1 MNISRAKVLLL
12 VAITICTH
20 VIAHAAD
27 TNSLVWQADQERVSA
42 DIHSEALWPLLED
55 IAHQT
60 GWHIFVEPGASHN
73 ASVKFRDLPSGEAL
87 RKLLGDLNFA
97 LVPQTNGPQQLYV
110 FTTTMQHAT
119 QRVAAAPAKAGPMKH
134 VANQLLVKVKPGTDI
149 DALAKARGAKIVSRN
164 DKLGLYLLEFSDS
177 NATDSALASLKT
189 DPAVAAVDY
198 NYIFDPP
205 VTPQALASVPP
216 GVTPL
221 TLNPNPNAA
230 ANPCN
235 PIVGLIDTGVQSLGS
250 QLDQYMMPGTN
261 VTGDATVLSS
271 TTPTHGTAMA
281 QTILQG
287 FSKQPG
293 SSNPRILPV
302 NVYGNSE
309 TATTWNVA
317 LGVQAAVDGGA
328 SILNMSLAGTSDDA
342 VLNNIIQ
349 QAIAK
354 GVVVFAAA
362 GNQPVSTPNYP
373 AAIPGV
379 NAVTALGSAGQLAS
393 YANYGSFVQMALP
406 GSSVIFLGNQAYV
419 VQGTSSATAFASGIA
434 AGAKSADCQSWGQIE
449 GAMAQQFPVPQ
460 QGN

>member
-1 MNISRAKVLLL
+1 MNMNRAKVLLL
-12 VAITICTH
+12 VVLALYTH
-20 VIAHAAD
+20 VTARAAG
-27 TNSLVWQADQERVSA
+27 TNSLVWKADQDQVSA
-42 DIHSEALWPLLED
+42 DIHGEALWPLLED

-60 GWHIFVEPGASHN
+60 GWHIFVEPNASHN
-73 ASVKFRDLPSGEAL
+73 ASVKFRNLPSGEAL
-87 RKLLGDLNFA
+87 QKLLGTLNYA

-119 QRVAAAPAKAGPMKH
+119 QRIAAARPKVGPMKH

-177 NATDSALASLKT
+177 NATDSALAGLQS
-189 DPAVAAVDY
+189 DPSVAAVDY
-198 NYIFDPP
+198 NNIFDPP
-205 VTPQALASVPP
+205 VTPQPLANVPS
-216 GVTPL
+216 GVAPL
-221 TLNPNPNAA
+221 TLNPSQNTS
-230 ANPCN
+230 PCD
-235 PIVGLIDTGVQSLGS
+235 PIIGLIDTGFPPLGS
-250 QLDQYMMPGTN
+250 GLDQYIMPGTN
-261 VTGDATVLSS
+261 VTGDATVFSPN
-271 TTPTHGTAMA
+271 TPTHGYAMA

-287 FSKQPG
+287 FSKQQG
-293 SSNPRILPV
+293 SSNPKILPI

-309 TATTWNVA
+309 TATTYNVA

-328 SILNMSLAGTSDDA
+328 KVLNMSLAGTSDDA
-342 VLNNIIQ
+342 VLDNILQ
-349 QAIAK
+349 QAIAQ

-406 GSSVIFLGNQAYV
+406 GSSVIFMGNQAYV
-419 VQGTSSATAFASGIA
+419 VQGTSSATAYASGIA
-434 AGAKSADCQSWGQIE
+434 AGAKSSNCQSWGQIE
-449 GAMAQQFPVPQ
+449 GAMDQQFPVPQ
-460 QGN
+460 GN